1 MMEYIF
7 IAIHFIGT
15 ILLAYKIIQL
25 SDLVYRLQRR
35 ESTLEAYID
44 RLINRLSNLE
54 AREASLEKNEYNY
67 EVNTDR
73 ELRSIKNEIKSIS
86 NIVNQIKI

>member
-1 MMEYIF
+1 MEYIF

-67 EVNTDR
+67 EVSTNKELR
-73 ELRSIKNEIKSIS
+73 ELRNDIKSI
-86 NIVNQIKI
+86 NNVVNKIKI